1 VTGADLLD
9 LRIDGVVTDAGVA
22 SNVSIAL
29 RYLESWLR
37 GVGAAAI
44 DNLMEDAATAEI
56 SRGQLWQWMHQRVVT
71 AEGTLITRALVERE
85 LGRALAEFGGAPGN
99 RFEDAAAVFRAVTL
113 EEDFPTFLTITAY
126 TRYLVETRELTA
138 A

>member
-1 VTGADLLD
+1 MTAADLID
-9 LRIDGVVTDAGVA
+9 LRIDGSVTDAGVA
-22 SNVSIAL
+22 ANVSIAV

-56 SRGQLWQWMHQRVVT
+56 SRSQLWQWIHQRT
-71 AEGTLITRALVERE
+71 ETLEGHRITHALVERE
-85 LGRALAEFGGAPGN
+85 LEHVLATVERTPDD
-99 RFEDAAAVFRAVTL
+99 RFDDAAEVFRAVTL

-126 TRYLVETRELTA
+126 TRYLVERAEARA